1 MSAASGSLL
10 CGLRSDLSYFQTNTE
25 KRGARNG
32 SPYFSAIASLAITN
46 LRRLRYRVHRSQEK
60 NVAGNSDQQEDA
72 CDGEGP
78 EKRASGLHHVAGH
91 NRRGNSSELVAKIQ
105 NSAECPNAFLWSDQR
120 RNRPAHWGCR
130 G

>member
-10 CGLRSDLSYFQTNTE
+10 CGLRSDLSYFRTNAE

-46 LRRLRYRVHRSQEK
+46 LCRLGHRVHRTQEK
-60 NVAGNSDQQEDA
+60 NVAGDSDQQEDA

-78 EKRASGLHHVAGH
+78 EERASGLHHISGH
-91 NRRGNSSELVAKIQ
+91 NRRGDSRELVAKI
-105 NSAECPNAFLWSDQR
+105 
-120 RNRPAHWGCR
+120 
-130 G
+130 